1 MRRGLAE
8 ECGLDEG
15 APLGYPAIWN
25 PASIRRGVYGR
36 GSLLALFLLHRR
48 SGSNPGKQ
56 PHRLAAQKHDAALW
70 LHVNAFIHSCVFLLP
85 TSFIHEKPP

>member
-25 PASIRRGVYGR
+25 PASIRRGVWSGR
-36 GSLLALFLLHRR
+36 KGPARPPRAFDPR
-48 SGSNPGKQ
+48 SIATPISRAK
-56 PHRLAAQKHDAALW
+56 
-70 LHVNAFIHSCVFLLP
+70 
-85 TSFIHEKPP
+85 T